1 MLLPFT
7 SETTYHVEP
16 ETDPGQ
22 TADQVPPEIVPL
34 TVITEP
40 AGIVASLDAEVV
52 GATRSRT
59 GQRAA

>member
-7 SETTYHVEP
+7 CETTYQVEP

-22 TADQVPPEIVPL
+22 VTDQAPPEIVPL

-40 AGIVASLDAEVV
+40 VGMVASLDAEVA
-52 GATRSRT
+52 GAARSRT